1 MNILNKLLAYLCL
14 TLAISTA
21 SFAYLSYSFY
31 GDKQSQEVV
40 IESLEQANKDLAS
53 DIYLLNKSY
62 AIADNVVLQTYKNN
76 ANTEAVGYIGVEAIN
91 ALQGSKCL
99 WNEPIKATYEGD
111 VRVSVNKQENKHEN
125 VQANVADIDDKLP
138 ADLTSILQQSYNN
151 LSKGS
156 DSSSPAK

>member
-1 MNILNKLLAYLCL
+1 VNILSKFLAYLCL

-31 GDKQSQEVV
+31 GDKQAQAIVL
-40 IESLEQANKDLAS
+40 ESLEQANKDLAS
-53 DIYLLNKSY
+53 DIDLLNKSY
-62 AIADNVVLQTYKNN
+62 AIADNVVLQTSKNN
-76 ANTEAVGYIGVEAIN
+76 ASTEAVGYIGVEAIN

-99 WNEPIKATYEGD
+99 CNEPIKAKSEGD
-111 VRVSVNKQENKHEN
+111 VRVKVIKQENKHEDL
-125 VQANVADIDDKLP
+125 QANVADIDDKLP
-138 ADLTSILQQSYNN
+138 AELTSILQQSYNN

>member
-1 MNILNKLLAYLCL
+1 MNSLNKFLAYLCL

-53 DIYLLNKSY
+53 DIDLLNKSY
-62 AIADNVVLQTYKNN
+62 AVADNVVLQTSKNN
-76 ANTEAVGYIGVEAIN
+76 ANTEAVGYIGVDAIN

-99 WNEPIKATYEGD
+99 CNEPIKATSEAD
-111 VRVSVNKQENKHEN
+111 VRVEVSNQENKHEN

-138 ADLTSILQQSYNN
+138 AELTSILQQSYNN

-156 DSSSPAK
+156 GGGSPAK

>member
-1 MNILNKLLAYLCL
+1 MNILNKFLVYLCL

-31 GDKQSQEVV
+31 GDKQAQEVV

-53 DIYLLNKSY
+53 DIDLLNKSY
-62 AIADNVVLQTYKNN
+62 AIADNVVLQTSKNN
-76 ANTEAVGYIGVEAIN
+76 ASTEAVGYIGVEAIN

-99 WNEPIKATYEGD
+99 CNEPIKAKFEGG
-111 VRVSVNKQENKHEN
+111 VRTNVNKQENKHEN

-138 ADLTSILQQSYNN
+138 AELTSILQQSYNN

-156 DSSSPAK
+156 GTGSSSK